1 MFRVNETV
9 DDTYLIVREIGSGG
23 TGVIFLAYHLRLEKY
38 VVIKRI
44 KDNFKNIV
52 NVRAEVDILKRLH
65 HKYLPQVYDFVQR
78 GDEVYTVIDYIEG
91 YNLEDYV
98 QNGYYFSEAE
108 LVKWLKQL
116 CEVLD
121 YLHSQSPV
129 ILHSD
134 IKPANIMINANGDV
148 CLIDFNISLNNNDE
162 SKLSGLSFYYAA
174 PEQVEKANAFYM
186 HQDSSYLLLDGRM
199 DIYSLGATFY
209 YLMTGIQPT
218 CKYSEIYPIEYMKL
232 PYSQGLTHVVAKSM
246 RINRDERFE
255 SAHAMGRALN
265 NLRKYDLGYKI
276 HQAIKYSS
284 AVVYAVLLPVGILCI
299 IAGNKQIR
307 EERLNSNYEQF
318 IKTYNIGNSVDA
330 ISQGI
335 HILNESDYKN
345 ILEENETVS
354 IEIYHALGD
363 CYFYLQ
369 DYDNASQYYGQA
381 YQLTKKAED
390 EIYFRDYCIAL
401 VRADISNISEA
412 ERIIEEKKSVQST
425 SYGMSVVEA
434 QIKYMEKKVEEAE
447 TLAGQIVDSFD
458 APDEDK
464 AAAYI
469 ILSDIAYDKNDIVTE
484 IYMREKTC
492 ELDNNIFNNR
502 MLAQKYVEYGNT
514 LGASSVLYYQ
524 KAAKVYEKITQ
535 TFYATADDRINMAI
549 AYSLCNTPRLLQ
561 KGEEILKQLSETE
574 SDYRID
580 LNLAVIYM
588 KQGEKN
594 NANTYCRKALEK
606 YQQDKDKSGTDY
618 AILMDIKK
626 QLGM

>member
-1 MFRVNETV
+1 MFRINEIA
-9 DDTYLIVREIGSGG
+9 DETYLIVQEIGSGG

-44 KDNFKNIV
+44 KDNFKDIV

-121 YLHSQSPV
+121 YLHSQTPA

-134 IKPANIMINANGDV
+134 IKPANIMINADGDV
-148 CLIDFNISLNNNDE
+148 CLIDFNISLNSNDE
-162 SKLSGLSFYYAA
+162 SKLSGLSPYYAA

-218 CKYSEIYPIEYMKL
+218 CVYNEIYPIEYMEL
-232 PYSQGLTHVVAKSM
+232 PYSQGLIHVVAKAM

-255 SAHAMGRALN
+255 SAYAMGKALD
-265 NLRKYDLGYKI
+265 NLRKYESGYKI
-276 HQAIKYSS
+276 RQVIKYSS
-284 AVVYAVLLPVGILCI
+284 TVVYAALLSVGILCF

-307 EERLNSNYEQF
+307 EEQLSSNYEQF
-318 IKTYNIGNSVDA
+318 IKTYNAGNSVDA

-345 ILEENETVS
+345 ILEENRAMNT
-354 IEIYHALGD
+354 EIYHALGD
-363 CYFYLQ
+363 CYFYSQ
-369 DYDNASQYYGQA
+369 DYESASQYYGEA
-381 YQLTKKAED
+381 YQLTKDAED

-401 VRADISNISEA
+401 VRADVSNISEA
-412 ERIIEEKKSVQST
+412 EQIIEEKKLVQST
-425 SYGMSVVEA
+425 SYGISVVEA
-434 QIKYMEKKVEEAE
+434 QIKYMENKVEEAE
-447 TLAGQIVDSFD
+447 TLAGQIADSSD
-458 APDEDK
+458 APDGDK

-469 ILSDIAYDKNDIVTE
+469 ILSDIASDKKDIMTE

-502 MLAQKYVEYGNT
+502 VLAQKYVEYGNT
-514 LGASSVLYYQ
+514 LGASSILYYQ
-524 KAAKVYEKITQ
+524 KAAKVYEKIAQ
-535 TFYATADDRINMAI
+535 TFYATVDDQINLAI
-549 AYSLCNTPRLLQ
+549 VYSFCNTPQSLQ

-588 KQGEKN
+588 KQGEKA
-594 NANTYCRKALEK
+594 NANTYCKKAMEK
-606 YQQDKDKSGTDY
+606 YQQDKDKNGTDY
-618 AILMDIKK
+618 AILMDMKK